1 MKRCTHRRFLLL
13 RLDTPSS
20 PHFPLIC
27 ILYIME
33 LPPTRRR
40 RLFSAV
46 LLILLP
52 RDLPYSCLIGQGSPI
67 PIPALLTVKLNPRS
81 DSNAIFD
88 FGDLSPIEFTPT
100 VRSLQLSLSTHTE
113 TIIIPFDSFVT
124 SLAIVIWTLFFF
136 PPLFSGIFV
145 YGTPVFLFVY
155 GDDFSPPFPKSLFLF
170 ISFAHLGRLI
180 LSLPSSLMVPPTG
193 LNVLYEIRKT
203 VSTLSLYTASFCH
216 PFFFLGLFK
225 TFLLVFWSFD

>member
-20 PHFPLIC
+20 PHFPPIC

-136 PPLFSGIFV
+136 PLYFPESLCMAPLFSYSCMGMTF
-145 YGTPVFLFVY
+145 PPP
-155 GDDFSPPFPKSLFLF
+155 SPSP
-170 ISFAHLGRLI
+170 SFYSSPLLI
-180 LSLPSSLMVPPTG
+180 LD
-193 LNVLYEIRKT
+193 
-203 VSTLSLYTASFCH
+203 A
-216 PFFFLGLFK
+216 
-225 TFLLVFWSFD
+225 

>member
-67 PIPALLTVKLNPRS
+67 PIPALLTVKLNP
-81 DSNAIFD
+81 
-88 FGDLSPIEFTPT
+88 GPT
-100 VRSLQLSLSTHTE
+100 RMLYS
-113 TIIIPFDSFVT
+113 I
-124 SLAIVIWTLFFF
+124 LAI
-136 PPLFSGIFV
+136 SAQ
-145 YGTPVFLFVY
+145 
-155 GDDFSPPFPKSLFLF
+155 S
-170 ISFAHLGRLI
+170 
-180 LSLPSSLMVPPTG
+180 SSLRLFGASSFP
-193 LNVLYEIRKT
+193 
-203 VSTLSLYTASFCH
+203 SL
-216 PFFFLGLFK
+216 
-225 TFLLVFWSFD
+225 

>member
-52 RDLPYSCLIGQGSPI
+52 RDLPYSCLI
-67 PIPALLTVKLNPRS
+67 
-81 DSNAIFD
+81 
-88 FGDLSPIEFTPT
+88 
-100 VRSLQLSLSTHTE
+100 
-113 TIIIPFDSFVT
+113 
-124 SLAIVIWTLFFF
+124 
-136 PPLFSGIFV
+136 
-145 YGTPVFLFVY
+145 VY
-155 GDDFSPPFPKSLFLF
+155 GDDFSPPSPSP
-170 ISFAHLGRLI
+170 SFY
-180 LSLPSSLMVPPTG
+180 SSLLCSSWT
-193 LNVLYEIRKT
+193 LN
-203 VSTLSLYTASFCH
+203 TLSSIFIDGPTH
-216 PFFFLGLFK
+216 
-225 TFLLVFWSFD
+225 WS